1 ATGGEAPPRARND
14 EGGAGTGAC
23 LLYQLLRAAGS
34 YTVEAT
40 SGPAAATGLFTLS
53 ITRPRAPAG
62 PDALAQLTGDGVTVI
77 LGGSV
82 DQPSVVLRGTVS
94 DPDVGDTLRLQ
105 VEALPV
111 ATAFTGTP
119 TAV

>member
-1 ATGGEAPPRARND
+1 APPVAEND
-14 EGGAGTGAC
+14 RCAAGAGAC

-77 LGGSV
+77 AGGSV
-82 DQPSVVLRGTVS
+82 DQPSVVLRGTLRE
-94 DPDVGDTLRLQ
+94 PDEADHLRF
-105 VEALPV
+105 AG
-111 ATAFTGTP
+111 A
-119 TAV
+119 AVQG